1 MNAMAENKTPETGTI
16 KAPFDAIHIS
26 KEDGIMIATFAHQ
39 NCRILRIECGACD
52 FDAGNVLGLNGLEGK
67 IEITGIQNQL
77 TQKK

>member
-1 MNAMAENKTPETGTI
+1 MNAIVENKTPETGTI

-67 IEITGIQNQL
+67 IEITGIQRP
-77 TQKK
+77 